1 MASAPSDEDAEE
13 GAFTIPEYL
22 FAALAAEERL
32 KPYLADV
39 AKDGILAELQ
49 LLIEEAG
56 EDAYTQWSDGANV
69 VSDGTIAGL
78 VDLVVALTED
88 SSASTADVLKEAVSL
103 LRTDLLEDERIQR
116 LLSEI
121 QGDQAGGLTPNSVVG
136 DGVSGD
142 EVVTDRLDL
151 LVMDAEQARELQDA
165 WGMYMESFSSSDVA
179 CDTLFA
185 AFYDAAPSL
194 HYLFKTNRAVMSGR
208 FAGGIESIVMALPN
222 GKEVKS
228 LVELLGFK
236 HLELE
241 VTSPRI
247 AVVREALLEAFTAE
261 LGDRFTTLAYEGL
274 RKTLN
279 YAGGGCIYL
288 RETFAERL
296 QILASS
302 WRTASANGQVQDD
315 DWEDEHVA
323 HADSAR
329 GSGSQTSSQMESH
342 IVSQD
347 KASQSMAEVQPPAEE
362 EAKHEI
368 PNKISM
374 QGVPTSFDDM
384 FRFNAAV
391 MGMADREWMYEVL
404 DCFDAIVRNVANS
417 FRLQEECDVLSLRFA
432 KLPGVVILTE
442 FKAVML
448 ASLRSLVP
456 QDWDTKHEEAW
467 DWLWSNVEK
476 ILGKE
481 LGKAAERE
489 RRVSRYVGSMEDE
502 TKIVLSRKIYAKF
515 FAVAPEGQNYFKQ
528 SSTRLQFI
536 IDRVVEMTLS
546 MYQFPCRMVDEI
558 SALGLRHVG
567 YGIPTEFF
575 NPFVQCC
582 VEVMREVTND
592 EKLCDGFGW
601 SLGLISRVLVRT
613 INEGSTLVMKAINLN
628 SANMVK
634 KALTPV
640 PRAKRALC
648 MLKITVGTQS
658 ISPLLWAIS
667 SGNLEAAHEI
677 LEDLLTIRADRDR
690 YYFGNDDLFSRHPD
704 IVQVLTKEAPTLLEV
719 LLDKLVWR
727 SRVVVGGQRRVNFF
741 IKHLL
746 VDADGQFAGA
756 TQWICQM
763 QDPVIV
769 VHCVL
774 ETLTDLVWTN
784 VIYGPFLRSK
794 VWLLFTLLVFL
805 MSQSILKTWHAED
818 EATQGTLRIA
828 TAVCRAFVYFASM
841 LELIYSRTRI
851 TCKAIRDGEIVRRC
865 QIPVPSKVITDWQ
878 ESMSWLLTLIL
889 IAMFMVEPVLYCL
902 QADSDFPD
910 AGLFTQNCSHTSSVF
925 GSAPSWLK
933 AARSEGV
940 NGAEDDV
947 YFVSVSYRGTAYD
960 VQGDD
965 QLASIFDFVQEA
977 LDFPRENCKLI
988 FRGKVLRPDN
998 DSQTVAEAGLAAGCK
1013 VMLVASSAKDV
1024 SFVQSSRADPLV
1036 KGFAEEERDE
1046 QSRRKRARAALSA
1059 WGTKQDS
1066 EFNFGSIKAEFKY
1079 SEPPPYEAER
1089 LLQKLSTD
1097 PGIIEIMKTRKFK
1110 VGVLTEMSPVEAQD
1124 RMAKRGTPNM
1134 DLLGYNQNYGG
1145 MIVLRL
1151 RTDTLKGFRPY
1162 HDLIN
1167 TLIHELTHNVWG
1179 PHDNNFW
1186 KLFGELKAQ
1195 YMRFHRFWSHGGRA
1209 ADSNAAGQFQG
1220 FEGDENA
1227 GKEGS
1232 FGRVL
1237 GSSLEAAQTD
1247 SDRRSRALAAAEA
1260 RMGQTEPELPGE
1272 VQDPEETV
1280 KPWVPNFLASNG
1292 QWMFACP
1299 CGETHTVSTEEK
1311 EALISAL
1318 VEGATTCLFGAASS
1332 SSRPVEM
1339 EQDPQHDAGNMEQ
1352 FGPTAGELPT
1362 TAADREIEPE
1372 AAQQREEIESSTANP
1387 PPQAVSEK
1395 APAQTRAAP
1404 AEDLPPL
1411 DLSEL
1416 ELQGLDG
1423 AAVWLKRFSEKLSGL
1438 AAEQATKAAAV
1449 ELLLKLVRNVVKSPD
1464 EQKFRRIRTE
1474 NPAIRSRLIT
1484 AGGERAEALM
1494 TMLGF
1499 EPMTES
1505 NGERVFVLRDASFDY
1520 ARLRMGQELLEAE
1533 LDKMTVTTA

>member
-56 EDAYTQWSDGANV
+56 EEACTQWSDGANI

-78 VDLVVALTED
+78 VNLVVTLTED
-88 SSASTADVLKEAVSL
+88 SNASAADVLKEAVSS
-103 LRTDLLEDERIQR
+103 LRTDLLEDECIQQ

-121 QGDQAGGLTPNSVVG
+121 QGVQAGGLTPNSVVG

-142 EVVTDRLDL
+142 EVVTDRLEL
-151 LVMDAEQARELQDA
+151 LVMDAEQAAELQDA
-165 WGMYMESFSSSDVA
+165 WGMYMESFSSRDIA

-194 HYLFKTNRAVMSGR
+194 HYLFKTSRAVMSGR

-228 LVELLGFK
+228 LIELLGFK

-241 VTSPRI
+241 VTTPRI
-247 AVVREALLEAFTAE
+247 AVVREAMLEAFTAE

-315 DWEDEHVA
+315 DWDEDIA
-323 HADSAR
+323 QADSAR
-329 GSGSQTSSQMESH
+329 ESGSQTASQTESH
-342 IVSQD
+342 TVSQD

-362 EAKHEI
+362 EAKNEI

-432 KLPGVVILTE
+432 KLPGVVILAE

-489 RRVSRYVGSMEDE
+489 RRVSRYVGSIEDE

-546 MYQFPCRMVDEI
+546 MYEFPCRMVDEI

-640 PRAKRALC
+640 PRAKRAMC

-667 SGNLEAAHEI
+667 SGNLEAAHEM

-704 IVQVLTKEAPTLLEV
+704 IVQVLTKEAPTLLEI

-851 TCKAIRDGEIVRRC
+851 TCKSIRDGDIVRRC

-889 IAMFMVEPVLYCL
+889 IAMFMVEPILKESRLKYTNSL
-902 QADSDFPD
+902 KPA
-910 AGLFTQNCSHTSSVF
+910 SSLM
-925 GSAPSWLK
+925 AEIE
-933 AARSEGV
+933 AARSDGV

-947 YFVSVSYRGTAYD
+947 YFVSVSYRGTAYEVP

-998 DSQTVAEAGLAAGCK
+998 DTQTVAEAGLAAGCK

-1110 VGVLTEMSPVEAQD
+1110 VGVLTEMSPVEAQE

-1272 VQDPEETV
+1272 VEDPEETV

-1311 EALISAL
+1311 DALINAL

-1332 SSRPVEM
+1332 SSGPVEM
-1339 EQDPQHDAGNMEQ
+1339 EQDPQHDGGNMEQ
-1352 FGPTAGELPT
+1352 FGPTAGDLPT
-1362 TAADREIEPE
+1362 TAADREMEPQ
-1372 AAQQREEIESSTANP
+1372 AAQRREEIEPSAANP
-1387 PPQAVSEK
+1387 PPQAVSE
-1395 APAQTRAAP
+1395 AEVSAQTPAAA